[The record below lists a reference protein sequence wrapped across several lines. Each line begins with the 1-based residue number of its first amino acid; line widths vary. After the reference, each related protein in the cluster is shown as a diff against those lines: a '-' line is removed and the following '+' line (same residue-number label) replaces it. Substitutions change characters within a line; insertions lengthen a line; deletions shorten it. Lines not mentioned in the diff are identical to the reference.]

1 MCSGWLT
8 NGLYTTK
15 IALYRNQL
23 KHLYSDEE
31 LEKIPNLTIFLAV
44 FYTKSWL
51 TAANTRNAPS
61 NNLGLLRKLSDTEER
76 IDKNTKQWP
85 SFFLQFV
92 QNAHE
97 KLENQLLDLSER
109 LVFFSLFLDNIS
121 QLEKQMLRRAM
132 IKYQGQTGSDKQ
144 EMPVSANWEEKLSKT
159 LWAKT
164 AGRPFIFFS

>member
-8 NGLYTTK
+8 NGLYSTK

-76 IDKNTKQWP
+76 IDKNTKA
-85 SFFLQFV
+85 V
-92 QNAHE
+92 A
-97 KLENQLLDLSER
+97 
-109 LVFFSLFLDNIS
+109 
-121 QLEKQMLRRAM
+121 
-132 IKYQGQTGSDKQ
+132 
-144 EMPVSANWEEKLSKT
+144 
-159 LWAKT
+159 
-164 AGRPFIFFS
+164 